1 MAMPQLH
8 KPPFHQWLSTGDEV
22 FPAMLAA
29 IDSAARSIRFETYI
43 YSDDELGR
51 RFRETLVNA
60 RRRGVQVSVLVDAL
74 GSFMLPADFWKPLV
88 AEGGEARWFNP
99 LVLKRFNFRDHRKML
114 VCDAEVAFVGGF
126 NISKEYQGDGVK
138 TGWRDLGLKVTG
150 PLAAQL
156 AASFDE
162 LFAHADF
169 RHRRF
174 MRLRQARAE
183 GNINTD
189 EGELLLSGPGRGRN
203 PFLGALRKSLARA
216 RTVQIMAAYFL
227 PTLRLRRDLM
237 RVVRRGGRV
246 QVILPGKS
254 DVLLSQLAGR
264 SLYRRLLRAG
274 VEIYEY
280 QPQILHAKL
289 IIIDDTVYAGSSNLD
304 QRSLVIN
311 YELMLRFQNEQMAAG
326 ARGCFQECLAY
337 SRRIEFAAWCKSRTW
352 WRRLKQRWAYF
363 VLVHVDPFVARWQY
377 KRIPP

>member
-1 MAMPQLH
+1 MSQLH
-8 KPPFHQWLSTGDEV
+8 KPPFYEWLSTGDEV

-29 IDSAARSIRFETYI
+29 IDSAQKTIRCETYI

-51 RFRETLVNA
+51 RFREALVNA
-60 RRRGVQVSVLVDAL
+60 RRRGVRVSVLIDAL
-74 GSFMLPADFWKPLV
+74 GSFLLPADFWEPLV
-88 AEGGEARWFNP
+88 AAGGEARWFNP

-114 VCDAEVAFVGGF
+114 VCDEETAFVGGF
-126 NISKEYQGDGVK
+126 NVSNEYQGDGVK
-138 TGWRDLGLKVTG
+138 SGWRDLGLKVTG

-156 AASFDE
+156 AAAFDD

-169 RHRRF
+169 QHRRF
-174 MRLRQARAE
+174 MRLRKARAE
-183 GNINTD
+183 GNITTS

-203 PFLGALRKSLARA
+203 PFLRALRKDLAQA
-216 RTVQIMAAYFL
+216 RTVQIIAAYFL

-254 DVLLSQLAGR
+254 DVLISQLAGR

-289 IIIDDTVYAGSSNLD
+289 IIVDDTVYAGSSNLD

-311 YELMLRFQNEQMAAG
+311 YELMLRFQNSAMAAD
-326 ARGCFQECLAY
+326 ARVCFQQCLAQ
-337 SRRIEFAAWCKSRTW
+337 SRQIEFAAWCKSRTW
-352 WRRLKQRWAYF
+352 WRRLKHRWAYF